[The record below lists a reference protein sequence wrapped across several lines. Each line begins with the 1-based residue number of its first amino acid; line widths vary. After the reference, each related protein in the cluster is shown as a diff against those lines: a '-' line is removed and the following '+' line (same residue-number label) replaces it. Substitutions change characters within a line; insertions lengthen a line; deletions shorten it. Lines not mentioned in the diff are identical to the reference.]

1 MVEYII
7 VLLVLLYGCIHYD
20 VKGNLDTKNRWLYF
34 EWLVLV
40 LLAGLRYK
48 VGGDSI
54 AYYNEFYS
62 QWPTLSEV
70 GTYDNERYN
79 ILWIYFIAICK
90 SIIDEFW
97 FLQIVHAVIVNT
109 VFFRFF
115 KKHTT
120 YIYTAILFYFILY
133 FFRYNTEVLRASLAV
148 CSFLIG
154 FEFLSKKKWI
164 YYFTCCLVAYGFHSE
179 AIVTFFFPLILPLQ
193 KIRIT
198 GFSVAMILAVT
209 IVLLFSINLIPFV
222 GSLLGSGKFGEA
234 FAYYSNTNA
243 NVSAIGYI
251 YSFITQ
257 LPFIY
262 MLWQYKYRESDIF
275 KAFCIL
281 YVVAAIQSLNYTN
294 LISRSMDF
302 VYPLMLVLL
311 MNTFRQP
318 LSEITGIR
326 KNNNLLMAMMVF
338 ILLFGAV
345 RYYSVDN
352 HWLLFYPYY
361 SIFNP
366 VDVPLREQIFFE
378 YFN

>member
-154 FEFLSKKKWI
+154 FESLSKKKWI

-257 LPFIY
+257 LPFLY

-275 KAFCIL
+275 KAFCIF
-281 YVVAAIQSLNYTN
+281 YVVVAIQSLNYSN

-311 MNTFRQP
+311 VNSFKKP
-318 LSEITGIR
+318 LYEATGIR
-326 KNNNLLMAMMVF
+326 KDNNIEMGVIIF
-338 ILLFGAV
+338 ILLFGVV
-345 RYYSVDN
+345 RYFAVDN
-352 HWLLFYPYY
+352 HWYLFYPYY

-366 VDVPLREQIFFE
+366 TEVPFREQIF
-378 YFN
+378 YDIFN

>member
-234 FAYYSNTNA
+234 FAYYSNTND

-345 RYYSVDN
+345 RYFSVDN

>member
-1 MVEYII
+1 MIEYII
-7 VLLVLLYGCIHYD
+7 VLLILLFGCVHYD
-20 VKGNLDTKNRWLYF
+20 VKGNLDNKNRWLYF

-62 QWPTLSEV
+62 QWPTLNDV
-70 GTYDNERYN
+70 GTYENERYN
-79 ILWIYFIAICK
+79 ILWIYFIATCK
-90 SIIDEFW
+90 SIVNEFW
-97 FLQIVHAVIVNT
+97 FLQVAHAVIVNT
-109 VFFRFF
+109 VFFCFF
-115 KKHTT
+115 KKHAK
-120 YIYTAILFYFILY
+120 YIYTAILFYFLLY
-133 FFRYNTEVLRASLAV
+133 YFRYNTEILRASLAV

-164 YYFTCCLVAYGFHSE
+164 YYFACCLVAYGFHSE
-179 AIVTFFFPLILPLQ
+179 AIVTFFFPLILPFQ
-193 KIRIT
+193 NTRIS
-198 GFSVAMILAVT
+198 GFSMSVILAVT
-209 IVLLFSINLIPFV
+209 LVLLFSINLIPIV
-222 GSLLGSGKFGEA
+222 GSLLGDGRFGDA

-257 LPFIY
+257 LPFLYI
-262 MLWQYKYRESDIF
+262 LWQYKYRKSDIF

-311 MNTFRQP
+311 VNTFKQP
-318 LSEITGIR
+318 LYEATGIQ
-326 KNNNLLMAMMVF
+326 KNNSIEMSIIVF
-338 ILLFGAV
+338 ILLFGVV
-345 RYYSVDN
+345 RYYALN
-352 HWLLFYPYY
+352 EHWYLFYPYY

-366 VDVPLREQIFFE
+366 VDVPLREQIFYG

>member
-1 MVEYII
+1 
-7 VLLVLLYGCIHYD
+7 
-20 VKGNLDTKNRWLYF
+20 
-34 EWLVLV
+34 
-40 LLAGLRYK
+40 
-48 VGGDSI
+48 
-54 AYYNEFYS
+54 
-62 QWPTLSEV
+62 
-70 GTYDNERYN
+70 
-79 ILWIYFIAICK
+79 
-90 SIIDEFW
+90 
-97 FLQIVHAVIVNT
+97 
-109 VFFRFF
+109 
-115 KKHTT
+115 
-120 YIYTAILFYFILY
+120 
-133 FFRYNTEVLRASLAV
+133 
-148 CSFLIG
+148 
-154 FEFLSKKKWI
+154 
-164 YYFTCCLVAYGFHSE
+164 
-179 AIVTFFFPLILPLQ
+179 
-193 KIRIT
+193 
-198 GFSVAMILAVT
+198 MILAVT

-345 RYYSVDN
+345 RYFSVDN